1 MINKDENLF
10 VIKDTEENQLR
21 FKNIHR
27 PVKKNFFFSVPFLAS
42 LLLFFYFL
50 LNYLEK

>member
-10 VIKDTEENQLR
+10 AIKNAEEPQIG

-27 PVKKNFFFSVPFLAS
+27 PGKKNFFFSLPFLAS